1 MRQEHAAEA
10 GGRPRAP
17 HPGPHPGARP
27 GGDRAVPGRGLRLPA
42 AGAPALAQRARQRP
56 LLGGDAGPRPA
67 PVPEAGGRCPG
78 ADRARRLRDQVPARA
93 LRRHAAAG
101 GIRPR
106 PAARPEPR
114 ADGRARRRLRRA
126 DPGGD
131 EPGAAADLGGAAQD
145 HPLRHPFDPGGHP
158 ARRPRGRDDAAAR
171 PGGARDHGEPPPPAH
186 HGPRVRPALQG
197 PQRRGARPDLLGAQ
211 GATVRAVRRLLGETL
226 IPATTLLAALLVW
239 EVATRAL
246 RIPRFIM
253 PAPSAILGEGW
264 EWRYRF
270 IGHTWVT
277 LYETL
282 GGFALSMVVGVPLA
296 VLIVY
301 SPALRAAIYP
311 LVILPPSVPKIAIAP
326 VLLLALGYGEV
337 PKMVV
342 AFLVAFFPVVVA
354 TATRLAAPPPAL
366 LDLSRSYRASAFK
379 TFVKVRLPMA
389 LPFIFAGAKVA
400 ITLSVIGAVVGEF
413 VGSDKG
419 LGYVILSSTSHWKT
433 EVAFSA
439 MILLSLMA
447 IVLFAAVS
455 LVERVVCPWLNPQG
469 EG

>member
-1 MRQEHAAEA
+1 M
-10 GGRPRAP
+10 
-17 HPGPHPGARP
+17 
-27 GGDRAVPGRGLRLPA
+27 
-42 AGAPALAQRARQRP
+42 
-56 LLGGDAGPRPA
+56 
-67 PVPEAGGRCPG
+67 
-78 ADRARRLRDQVPARA
+78 
-93 LRRHAAAG
+93 
-101 GIRPR
+101 
-106 PAARPEPR
+106 
-114 ADGRARRRLRRA
+114 
-126 DPGGD
+126 
-131 EPGAAADLGGAAQD
+131 
-145 HPLRHPFDPGGHP
+145 
-158 ARRPRGRDDAAAR
+158 
-171 PGGARDHGEPPPPAH
+171 
-186 HGPRVRPALQG
+186 
-197 PQRRGARPDLLGAQ
+197 
-211 GATVRAVRRLLGETL
+211 RAVRRLLGETL

-311 LVILPPSVPKIAIAP
+311 LVILAQSVPKIAIAP
-326 VLLLALGYGEV
+326 VLLLILGYGEI

-342 AFLVAFFPVVVA
+342 AFLVAFFPVVVD
-354 TATRLAAPPPAL
+354 TATGLAATPPEL

-419 LGYVILSSTSHWKT
+419 LGYVILSSTSYWKT

-455 LVERVVCPWLNPQG
+455 LVERFVCPWLNPQG

>member
-1 MRQEHAAEA
+1 MRTA
-10 GGRPRAP
+10 
-17 HPGPHPGARP
+17 
-27 GGDRAVPGRGLRLPA
+27 
-42 AGAPALAQRARQRP
+42 
-56 LLGGDAGPRPA
+56 
-67 PVPEAGGRCPG
+67 
-78 ADRARRLRDQVPARA
+78 
-93 LRRHAAAG
+93 
-101 GIRPR
+101 
-106 PAARPEPR
+106 
-114 ADGRARRRLRRA
+114 
-126 DPGGD
+126 
-131 EPGAAADLGGAAQD
+131 
-145 HPLRHPFDPGGHP
+145 
-158 ARRPRGRDDAAAR
+158 
-171 PGGARDHGEPPPPAH
+171 
-186 HGPRVRPALQG
+186 
-197 PQRRGARPDLLGAQ
+197 
-211 GATVRAVRRLLGETL
+211 RRLLGETL
-226 IPATTLLAALLVW
+226 IPAATLLAALLAW
-239 EVATRAL
+239 EIATYAF

-301 SPALRAAIYP
+301 SPVLRAAIYP
-311 LVILPPSVPKIAIAP
+311 LVILAQSVPKIAIAP
-326 VLLLALGYGEV
+326 VLLLVLGYGEV

-342 AFLVAFFPVVVA
+342 AFLVAFFPVVVD
-354 TATRLAAPPPAL
+354 TATGLAATPPEL

-379 TFVKVRLPMA
+379 TFMKVRLPMA

-419 LGYVILSSTSHWKT
+419 LGYVILSSTSYWKT

-455 LVERVVCPWLNPQG
+455 LVERFVCPWLNPQG

>member
-1 MRQEHAAEA
+1 MRTA
-10 GGRPRAP
+10 
-17 HPGPHPGARP
+17 
-27 GGDRAVPGRGLRLPA
+27 
-42 AGAPALAQRARQRP
+42 
-56 LLGGDAGPRPA
+56 
-67 PVPEAGGRCPG
+67 
-78 ADRARRLRDQVPARA
+78 
-93 LRRHAAAG
+93 
-101 GIRPR
+101 
-106 PAARPEPR
+106 
-114 ADGRARRRLRRA
+114 
-126 DPGGD
+126 
-131 EPGAAADLGGAAQD
+131 
-145 HPLRHPFDPGGHP
+145 
-158 ARRPRGRDDAAAR
+158 
-171 PGGARDHGEPPPPAH
+171 
-186 HGPRVRPALQG
+186 
-197 PQRRGARPDLLGAQ
+197 
-211 GATVRAVRRLLGETL
+211 RRLLGETL
-226 IPATTLLAALLVW
+226 IPAATLLAALLAW
-239 EVATRAL
+239 EIATRAF

-311 LVILPPSVPKIAIAP
+311 LVILAQSVPKIAIAP
-326 VLLLALGYGEV
+326 VLLLVLGYGEI

-342 AFLVAFFPVVVA
+342 AFLVAFFPVVVD
-354 TATRLAAPPPAL
+354 TATGLAATPPEL

-379 TFVKVRLPMA
+379 TFMKVRLPMA

-413 VGSDKG
+413 VGSDRG
-419 LGYVILSSTSHWKT
+419 LGYVILSSTSYWKT

-455 LVERVVCPWLNPQG
+455 LVERFVCPWLNPQG

>member
-1 MRQEHAAEA
+1 
-10 GGRPRAP
+10 
-17 HPGPHPGARP
+17 
-27 GGDRAVPGRGLRLPA
+27 
-42 AGAPALAQRARQRP
+42 
-56 LLGGDAGPRPA
+56 
-67 PVPEAGGRCPG
+67 
-78 ADRARRLRDQVPARA
+78 
-93 LRRHAAAG
+93 
-101 GIRPR
+101 
-106 PAARPEPR
+106 
-114 ADGRARRRLRRA
+114 
-126 DPGGD
+126 
-131 EPGAAADLGGAAQD
+131 
-145 HPLRHPFDPGGHP
+145 
-158 ARRPRGRDDAAAR
+158 
-171 PGGARDHGEPPPPAH
+171 
-186 HGPRVRPALQG
+186 VRTA
-197 PQRRGARPDLLGAQ
+197 
-211 GATVRAVRRLLGETL
+211 RRLLGETL
-226 IPATTLLAALLVW
+226 IPAATLLAALLAW
-239 EVATRAL
+239 EIATYAF

-301 SPALRAAIYP
+301 SPVLRAAIYP
-311 LVILPPSVPKIAIAP
+311 LVILAQSVPKIAIAP
-326 VLLLALGYGEV
+326 VLLLVLGYGEV

-342 AFLVAFFPVVVA
+342 AFLVAFFPVVVD
-354 TATRLAAPPPAL
+354 TATGLAATPPEL

-379 TFVKVRLPMA
+379 TFMKVRLPMA

-419 LGYVILSSTSHWKT
+419 LGYVILSSTSYWKT

-455 LVERVVCPWLNPQG
+455 LVERFVCPWLNPQG

>member
-1 MRQEHAAEA
+1 MRAA
-10 GGRPRAP
+10 
-17 HPGPHPGARP
+17 
-27 GGDRAVPGRGLRLPA
+27 
-42 AGAPALAQRARQRP
+42 
-56 LLGGDAGPRPA
+56 
-67 PVPEAGGRCPG
+67 
-78 ADRARRLRDQVPARA
+78 
-93 LRRHAAAG
+93 
-101 GIRPR
+101 
-106 PAARPEPR
+106 
-114 ADGRARRRLRRA
+114 
-126 DPGGD
+126 
-131 EPGAAADLGGAAQD
+131 
-145 HPLRHPFDPGGHP
+145 
-158 ARRPRGRDDAAAR
+158 
-171 PGGARDHGEPPPPAH
+171 
-186 HGPRVRPALQG
+186 
-197 PQRRGARPDLLGAQ
+197 
-211 GATVRAVRRLLGETL
+211 RRLLGETL
-226 IPATTLLAALLVW
+226 IPAATLLAALVAW
-239 EVATRAL
+239 EVATRAF

-311 LVILPPSVPKIAIAP
+311 LVILAQSVPKIAIAP
-326 VLLLALGYGEV
+326 VLLLVLGYGEV

-342 AFLVAFFPVVVA
+342 AFLVAFFPVVVD
-354 TATRLAAPPPAL
+354 TATGLAATPPEL

-379 TFVKVRLPMA
+379 TFMKVRLPMA

-413 VGSDKG
+413 VGSDRG
-419 LGYVILSSTSHWKT
+419 LGYVILSSTSYWKT

-455 LVERVVCPWLNPQG
+455 LVERFVCPWLNPQG